1 MFSRVNVI
9 LKPKKY
15 SVSLNSLFTID
26 GNNLDGV
33 LHCFLELPLT
43 ENTPKLSTT
52 FKYIYCAS
60 SMELTLSWGG
70 GLFTK

>member
-43 ENTPKLSTT
+43 ENTPKLSTA
-52 FKYIYCAS
+52 FKYIYCNYLKKGIPWS
-60 SMELTLSWGG
+60 T
-70 GLFTK
+70 